1 VVMTHGGRPVER
13 PVHLTPQ
20 QRREA
25 QAQTGA
31 WRRASGLSQKNM
43 AAKVGVGHSTYRA
56 WESGGE
62 ANAGPTL
69 QQAQQLDRALKA
81 LLGEQ
86 YADGEAPETWGW
98 PAKREMSYA
107 AVAELLRAAG
117 FVVPSP
123 RSASPSV
130 VFWVHRLR
138 EPNLLHGVFALAAAA
153 TTRAGLSV
161 CLLLDDGGVPPRAR
175 RAARG
180 EFESRVREWFAF
192 ASGDDSKLSI
202 QLYSAILTSDLLA
215 QRGWGAVMDYLND
228 KSGVLEFLLASKA
241 VSPLQ
246 YSADADQSVLELV
259 NQAESLKADRL
270 LTPIRNW
277 MVFEKEITR
286 LSGGRSADRSLSIV
300 TLGGEDERIL
310 WELWHRGCAED
321 LSERVQHIYLRPMPM
336 PDYRVPWQVP
346 TLTARTSRPWL
357 TTYLR
362 NRTARDGHTD
372 LVEWIL
378 KAAVGL
384 PAALNPDFRADLAPG
399 LADAET
405 LLRQSADQVSSAAP
419 VIAEAV
425 MRWLT
430 KQ

>member
-1 VVMTHGGRPVER
+1 MTNGGRPVER

-25 QAQTGA
+25 QARTGA

-62 ANAGPTL
+62 ANAGPTR

-86 YADGEAPETWGW
+86 YADGAAPEAWGW
-98 PAKREMSYA
+98 PAEREMSYEA
-107 AVAELLRAAG
+107 LAELLRAAG
-117 FVVPSP
+117 FVVPPSQVP
-123 RSASPSV
+123 SPST

-153 TTRAGLSV
+153 ATRAGLSV
-161 CLLLDDGGVPPRAR
+161 CLLLDDDGVPPRAR
-175 RAARG
+175 RATRG

-202 QLYSAILTSDLLA
+202 QLYSVILTSELLV
-215 QRGWGAVMDYLND
+215 QRGWSAVVDYLNG
-228 KSGVLEFLLASKA
+228 KSGVLEFLLASKT

-246 YSADADQSVLELV
+246 YSVDAEQSVLELV
-259 NQAESLKADRL
+259 MQAESLRADRL

-277 MVFEKEITR
+277 ILFEREITR
-286 LSGGRSADRSLSIV
+286 LSGGRSAGRPAPIV

-310 WELWHRGCAED
+310 WELWHRGCAEE
-321 LSERVQHIYLRPMPM
+321 LSERVQHIYLRPVPM
-336 PDYRVPWQVP
+336 PSYQVPWQVP

-384 PAALNPDFRADLAPG
+384 PAALNSDFRAGLAPG
-399 LADAET
+399 LADADA
-405 LLRQSADQVSSAAP
+405 LLRGPADQVSGAAP
-419 VIAEAV
+419 AIAEAV
-425 MRWLT
+425 MGWLSS
-430 KQ
+430 